1 MHKTW
6 VLVVAGL
13 ALAACQ
19 RGCQRKDSSNGH
31 VAEPGI
37 AHGPRVTFVID
48 KVYEKQEPTSS
59 APWHGAGG
67 NWTFFDAHTDAGARF
82 GFGFSH
88 KPGKDGFAFGKAMW
102 TVPDPNMGGQ
112 LVSSFARVF
121 DAKVPPPTPQHD
133 LHPLPFSL
141 AVLGDHIGR
150 SDEGFSGAGDWFAT
164 KLFLQRT
171 GLEAEIFF
179 NFNLVDKTGEF
190 AQKDSDYAEDL
201 VQFMARELR
210 DGPLPPQTPE
220 NDARITLTG
229 PKLDDFRPLTPP
241 DATFQSFEAK
251 STRLLYSLKDGAGT
265 KLISVAL
272 EGPPQE
278 VELVRLE
285 NDLSDVSCA
294 PSDDPCLVEGVKH
307 KEPNTFSGSDPTQL
321 LLVQRA
327 AKKVVPLVG
336 PWGEHGSTTKAS
348 VSPDGKQ
355 VALSSMHER
364 KAGKSWFHSLHFVSV
379 DDPAVQVAYAHGEDW
394 LDVVGWHGSGAEL
407 RAVVRIGQAYDKEQ
421 VPAWLLVDPRSG
433 AETPLTGDDPSIPDE
448 TLSPD
453 GKLRYSCNKD
463 QELLFTELSTGKV
476 RRFPIDARERHAFA
490 EDCELAWRG
499 PRFLEFSPERTAF
512 IDVESLKLSFP
523 FPENEAENADPI
535 NPEYDPTFTW
545 AAFTQGK
552 RLGVA
557 RVTVR

>member
-1 MHKTW
+1 MRKTW
-6 VLVVAGL
+6 VLFVAGL

-19 RGCQRKDSSNGH
+19 RGCGRNKDSGH
-31 VAEPGI
+31 VAEPG
-37 AHGPRVTFVID
+37 AGQAPRVTFVID
-48 KVYEKQEPTSS
+48 KVYEKQQPTSS

-82 GFGFSH
+82 GFGFTH
-88 KPGKDGFAFGKAMW
+88 KPGKESFAFGKAMW
-102 TVPDPNMGGQ
+102 TVPDPNMGAQ
-112 LVSSFARVF
+112 LISSFARVF
-121 DAKVPPPTPQHD
+121 DAKVPLPTPQHD

-150 SDEGFSGAGDWFAT
+150 NDDGFSGSGDWIAT

-179 NFNLVDKTGEF
+179 NFNLADKAGEF
-190 AQKDSDYAEDL
+190 AQKDSEYAEDL
-201 VQFMARELR
+201 VLFMARELR

-220 NDARITLTG
+220 NDARISLVG
-229 PKLDDFRPLTPP
+229 PKLGEFRPLAPP

-251 STRLLYSLKDGAGT
+251 GSRLIYSVKDGPGT
-265 KLISVAL
+265 KLVSVAL

-278 VELVRLE
+278 LELLRVE

-294 PSDDPCLVEGVKH
+294 PSDDPCLVQGVKH

-336 PWGEHGSTTKAS
+336 PWGEHGSTTRAS
-348 VSPDGKQ
+348 VSPDGKY
-355 VALSSMHER
+355 VAIASMRER
-364 KAGKSWFHSLHFVSV
+364 KTRKGWFHSLNFVSV
-379 DDPAVQVAYAHGEDW
+379 DEPTKQVPYEHGEDW
-394 LDVVGWHGSGAEL
+394 LDVVAWRGSDAEL
-407 RAVVRIGQAYDKEQ
+407 RAVVRTGQSFDREQ
-421 VPAWLLVDPRSG
+421 IPTWFLVDPRS
-433 AETPLTGDDPSIPDE
+433 ATEIALPAADLALPDE
-448 TLSPD
+448 TVSPD

-463 QELLFTELSTGKV
+463 QEVLITELATGTV
-476 RRFPIDARERHAFA
+476 RRFPIDARERHAFK
-490 EDCELAWRG
+490 EGCDLGWRG
-499 PRFLEFSPERTAF
+499 SRFLEFSPERTAF
-512 IDVESLKLSFP
+512 IDLESMKLSFP
-523 FPENEAENADPI
+523 FPQDEAENADPI
-535 NPEYDPTFTW
+535 NPQYDPTFTW

-557 RVTVR
+557 RIDVR